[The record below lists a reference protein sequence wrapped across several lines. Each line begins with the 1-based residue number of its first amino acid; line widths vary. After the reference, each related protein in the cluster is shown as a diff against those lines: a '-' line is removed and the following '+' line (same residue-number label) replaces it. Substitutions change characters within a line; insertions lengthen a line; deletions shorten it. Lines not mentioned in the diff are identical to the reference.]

1 MTQAMM
7 MKKNSYNDR
16 HDFRFKLDRLKDS
29 VDPRYLL
36 ENLGFNIV
44 RDSAKELRGPCKIHG
59 GDGKGAFRFN
69 KDTRTWVC
77 FSHHCEYEH
86 GNDIIGIVKGALN
99 VDFVGAKKY
108 LENLV
113 GDIDASNYVE
123 YKRKKTREKFI
134 KLMRDEKPKSPIGE
148 EALKKHKPFR
158 SKYFIDQGYTKE
170 TLDFFE
176 IAGGYTDANGLI
188 RDIIPI
194 RDANG
199 LLVGCSMRDIRD
211 FTDYDNKYIHTI
223 GFNKNDVLYNLHNA
237 KKYINEKPLIIVEG
251 FKSVW
256 RFHQHGISN
265 TVAVMG
271 SNITL
276 GQIGLLCEYALNGVV
291 IMFDNDVAGYSGCVS
306 ACNNLK
312 NRVDAVPIF
321 ITEVDE
327 EGKGLDPS
335 DLSKKVIYDY
345 LKGYF

>member
-1 MTQAMM
+1 
-7 MKKNSYNDR
+7 MKKNSYNDKQ
-16 HDFRFKLDRLKDS
+16 DFRFKLDRLKDS

-36 ENLGFNIV
+36 ENLGFNII
-44 RDSAKELRGPCKIHG
+44 RETAKELRGPCKIHG

-77 FSHHCEYEH
+77 FSHRCHEIF
-86 GNDIIGIVKGALN
+86 GNDIIGLVKATLN
-99 VDFVGAKKY
+99 VDFIEAKKY

-113 GDIDASNYVE
+113 GDIDTSNYVE
-123 YKRKKTREKFI
+123 YKRKKAREKFI
-134 KLMRDEKPKSPIGE
+134 QSMRSEQPKSSIGE
-148 EALKKHKPFR
+148 EALIKHKPFR
-158 SKYFIDQGYTKE
+158 SSYFIEQGFTRE

-194 RDANG
+194 RNAEG

-237 KKYINEKPLIIVEG
+237 KKYTNEKPLIIVEG

-256 RFHQHGISN
+256 RLHQNGIFN

-276 GQIGLLCEYALNGVV
+276 GQINLLCEYALKGAV
-291 IMFDNDVAGYSGCVS
+291 IMFDNDVAGYSGCIN
-306 ACNNLK
+306 ACNSLK
-312 NRVDAVPIF
+312 SRVDAVPIF
-321 ITEVDE
+321 ITEVDKD
-327 EGKGLDPS
+327 GKGLDPS
-335 DLSKKVIYDY
+335 DLPKETIYDY